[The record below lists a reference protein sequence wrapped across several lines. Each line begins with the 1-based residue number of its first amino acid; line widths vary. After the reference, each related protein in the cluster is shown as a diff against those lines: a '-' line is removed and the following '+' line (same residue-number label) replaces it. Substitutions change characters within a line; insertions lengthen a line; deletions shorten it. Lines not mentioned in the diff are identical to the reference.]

1 MDRIRHFA
9 YMVTIIISILN
20 TANSIGDNLA
30 IYAAVLAI
38 LFNNQSYSK
47 LL

>member
-1 MDRIRHFA
+1 MIKHWWFYTA
-9 YMVTIIISILN
+9 FFN